1 MRDHPAAGRDW
12 TWWPSEWLGDS
23 RLNTDKVEDWII
35 TPRELHRRLASENPF
50 LIVDVRE
57 RWEVDI
63 VSLPGSTV
71 MPLNELAYRALDELD
86 PEDEIVLVCHHGIRS
101 LEAARMLWDL
111 GYENVKSLAGG
122 LDRWVTEIDTS
133 LSRY

>member
-1 MRDHPAAGRDW
+1 MRDNPTSGGDW
-12 TWWPSEWLGDS
+12 TWWPSEWQGDS
-23 RLNTDKVEDWII
+23 RLNTDKVENWII
-35 TPRELHRRLASENPF
+35 TPRELHQKIEKEEPL

-57 RWEVDI
+57 RWEADI
-63 VSLPGSTV
+63 VSLPGSSV

-86 PEDEIVLVCHHGIRS
+86 PEEEIILVCHHGIRS

-122 LDRWVTEIDTS
+122 LDRWVTEIDSS
-133 LSRY
+133 LPRY

>member
-1 MRDHPAAGRDW
+1 MRDYPASGRDW
-12 TWWPSEWLGDS
+12 TWWPSEWQGDS
-23 RLNTDKVEDWII
+23 RLNTDKVENWVI
-35 TPRELHRRLASENPF
+35 TPRELQRKLAKEDPL

-57 RWEVDI
+57 RWETEI

-86 PEDEIVLVCHHGIRS
+86 PDEEIILVCHHGIRS

-111 GYENVKSLAGG
+111 GYEGVKSLAGG

-133 LSRY
+133 LPRY

>member
-1 MRDHPAAGRDW
+1 MRDHPASGRDG

-23 RLNTDKVEDWII
+23 RLNTDRVENWII
-35 TPRELHRRLASENPF
+35 TPRELVQKLEREDPL

-57 RWEVDI
+57 RWEADI
-63 VSLPGSTV
+63 VSLPGSSV

-86 PEDEIVLVCHHGIRS
+86 LEECIILVCHHGIRS
-101 LEAARMLWDL
+101 LEAARTLWDL

-122 LDRWVTEIDTS
+122 LDRWVTEIDAS
-133 LSRY
+133 LPRY